1 MIKSTE
7 SFEFEFRG
15 LVEEDWCNE
24 VIRIRYML
32 IEIRRMTNKNK
43 TFGKVII
50 IDLNLNQQDSYKYEF
65 MLREKIQTLKFMKE
79 WSVDLPALKDVECL
93 MGDCQ
98 LLEPTI
104 FQKMTHLQR
113 LVLSE
118 NRITVLNRDVF
129 AGLNSLIY
137 LDISQN
143 NIKFLPPN
151 LFKDLINLD
160 FLELSSNQIEIIP
173 EGLFKNLVNLE
184 LLDLSG
190 NKIDLVEQ
198 SATIFQNLR
207 KLKILY
213 LGDNEIKDIP
223 EGLFRDLVDLKE
235 IDMSDNQFEV
245 FSKEFFQ
252 ELAGLK
258 FLQISD
264 DDFDYEN
271 ESDRLKDTLQ
281 IPANIQICGI
291 DLYHLLEANEEEN
304 N

>member
-65 MLREKIQTLKFMKE
+65 ML
-79 WSVDLPALKDVECL
+79 
-93 MGDCQ
+93 
-98 LLEPTI
+98 
-104 FQKMTHLQR
+104 
-113 LVLSE
+113 
-118 NRITVLNRDVF
+118 TVLNRDVF

-137 LDISQN
+137 LDISHN

-160 FLELSSNQIEIIP
+160 FLELSWNQIEIIP
-173 EGLFKNLVNLE
+173 EGLFKSLVNLE

-264 DDFDYEN
+264 DDSDYEN

-291 DLYHLLEANEEEN
+291 DLYHLLEADEEEN